1 MLGSRFK
8 IVTTPSPGIR
18 NDCSVISYL
27 AAEALLAND
36 ITSGEDQFY
45 ERLCHASKGG
55 FGIMVE
61 MTQEAC
67 FRAIR
72 AGRSELASRHFANE
86 YESNSSNPDLNIFR
100 SPDWREITSTYDN
113 HK

>member
-1 MLGSRFK
+1 M
-8 IVTTPSPGIR
+8 
-18 NDCSVISYL
+18 ISYL